1 MTICY
6 QLVRSTSNTTAAYR
20 REIPS
25 HPWRARPNRSR
36 GRRPNTPALPGVYP
50 MVATDSPPDSV
61 LVART
66 LDGDRGAFEVLVRR
80 HYRAAFSIALA
91 YAPTRADA
99 EDVCQDAFFRAAAKL
114 RECRDG
120 SRFIF
125 WLCAIVRNH
134 ARNAATRGGSRR
146 SEALRSEIVAP
157 GRDPGREA
165 ELQDLRL
172 RLERA
177 LAVLSPVQREVVL
190 LHDLDGWTHGAI
202 AEVIGTS
209 AGMSRQH
216 LFNAR
221 RRLREAL
228 GENTWKEYS
237 HD

>member
-1 MTICY
+1 MRGGHDGTVPAGC
-6 QLVRSTSNTTAAYR
+6 
-20 REIPS
+20 
-25 HPWRARPNRSR
+25 RA
-36 GRRPNTPALPGVYP
+36 NTPAVTGVYP
-50 MVATDSPPDSV
+50 MVATDLPPDSV

-99 EDVCQDAFFRAAAKL
+99 EDVCHDAFLRAAAKL
-114 RECRDG
+114 RDCRDG
-120 SRFIF
+120 SRFAF

-146 SEALRSEIVAP
+146 SEALRPELVASER
-157 GRDPGREA
+157 GPGREA
-165 ELQDLRL
+165 ELRDLRH
-172 RLERA
+172 RLEKA
-177 LAVLSPVQREVVL
+177 LAILNPVQREVVL
-190 LHDLDGWTHGAI
+190 LHDLDGWTHSAI